1 MIICHAFSLVVCFM
15 YRLYLIRENRRRDSA
30 GSVAE
35 ATETTG
41 PMLNLMDKTDKEI
54 PEFRYVY

>member
-1 MIICHAFSLVVCFM
+1 MIVCHGFSLVVCFL
-15 YRLYLIRENRRRDSA
+15 YRFYLVRENKRRDAA
-30 GSVAE
+30 GTVAE
-35 ATETTG
+35 VAEKAE